1 MSQDAPR
8 VDPSVAPGAKPAP
21 FPGFLEPCHPTL
33 RQEPPSGGSSV
44 HEIKFDGYRTQ
55 AHLRNGEPA
64 LYTRRGYDWTL
75 RIRSIDAVAAL
86 PAKDLILDGEA
97 VVVDS
102 RGIPDFGLLHADLA
116 GGRKDR
122 LLYYRR
128 PGYPSTARMTPPGP
142 SGSHADSR
150 CWQRQDRG
158 RSATP
163 PRACSGCRLAL
174 ATRMDSSAS
183 LVASVMIRS
192 ADERV

>member
-1 MSQDAPR
+1 MSQDVPR

-102 RGIPDFGLLHADLA
+102 RGIRILGCCTPTSQGVARTGCSTTDDLDIPA
-116 GGRKDR
+116 
-122 LLYYRR
+122 
-128 PGYPSTARMTPPGP
+128 
-142 SGSHADSR
+142 
-150 CWQRQDRG
+150 
-158 RSATP
+158 
-163 PRACSGCRLAL
+163 PR
-174 ATRMDSSAS
+174 
-183 LVASVMIRS
+183 
-192 ADERV
+192 E